1 MNEGQKRNTPEAKLD
16 ALPSMVFVVDQDVR
30 ILEYKAT
37 AAVLLMAAG
46 MTVLNRR
53 VGEIMHCV
61 HSSEV
66 EEGCGKSPFC
76 RECIVRNSVTEAFQ
90 GDLVIHRRARIE
102 LLRDANKG
110 DLCAEITAS
119 PVSLQNRPLVLLV
132 IEDIKET

>member
-90 GDLVIHRRARIE
+90 GDLVIHRLARIE